1 MRTLITVIRKDLLRK
16 LRSPLGPIVFLIFPV
31 LFALLIGFTFGSSGD
46 KAAPIRIALVD
57 EDKGIA
63 SRFLKSSFAQDRMPT
78 RFDIVE
84 ADMARANRLVEDNKV
99 SAVLRFPPGFTDSIL
114 DGRTTYLEVV
124 RNPAQG
130 IYPQIAEE
138 FVRVLALGAG
148 SAVRVL
154 GQPLADIRA
163 ASRGNARPSDLFVS
177 DVSVAISRR
186 MQGVG
191 RYALPPAIR
200 LENAVAEKDE
210 KTAGG
215 DSPLRIALFVL
226 PGMAVFSLM
235 MLAIGSM
242 ADLPREAAHGTLP
255 RQFVAPVRAG
265 SVIAGKIAA
274 TWILSIACIA
284 VLALVAGIWSGSDM
298 HPVGFVCLSLA
309 FGLAATGFAALIQ
322 SLSRSERSGSTLGS
336 ILVMVMSAVGGSWI
350 PLESLPAFVRGMAPY
365 TLTYWGSAGY
375 RELLFGSDGFA
386 GILPN
391 LGVLLACGI
400 LFSGGAMF
408 LFGRRYRTGA

>member
-1 MRTLITVIRKDLLRK
+1 MRTLIAVIRKDLLRK
-16 LRSPLGPIVFLIFPV
+16 LRSPLGPVIFLLFPI

-46 KAAPIRIALVD
+46 KAAPIKIALVD
-57 EDKGIA
+57 EDKGLA

-84 ADMARANRLVEDNKV
+84 AEMAEAERLVEDNKV
-99 SAVLRFPPGFTDSIL
+99 SAVLRFPRGFTDSL
-114 DGRTTYLEVV
+114 FEAHSTYLEVV

-154 GQPLADIRA
+154 GEPLAEIRA
-163 ASRGNARPSDLFVS
+163 ASRGKARPSDLFVS
-177 DVSVAISRR
+177 DVSVAIRRR
-186 MQGVG
+186 MEGVG
-191 RYALPPAIR
+191 RYAIPPAIR
-200 LENAVAEKDE
+200 LQNAVAEKDE
-210 KTAGG
+210 KKGGG
-215 DSPLRIALFVL
+215 DSPFKIALFVL

-274 TWILSIACIA
+274 TWILSIVCIA
-284 VLALVAGIWSGSDM
+284 VLAIVAGIWSGSDL

-322 SLSRSERSGSTLGS
+322 SFSRSERSGSTLGS

-350 PLESLPAFVRGMAPY
+350 PLENLPAFVRGLAPY
-365 TLTYWGSAGY
+365 TLTYWGSSGY
-375 RELLFGSDGFA
+375 RELLFGSGNLA
-386 GILPN
+386 GILPH
-391 LGVLLACGI
+391 LGVLIACGV
-400 LFSGGAMF
+400 LFSGTAMF
-408 LFGRRYRTGA
+408 LFGRRYKAGA

>member
-1 MRTLITVIRKDLLRK
+1 MRTLIAVVRKDLLRK

-84 ADMARANRLVEDNKV
+84 ADMARASRLVEDNKV
-99 SAVLRFPPGFTDSIL
+99 SAVLRFPPGFTDSLL
-114 DGRTTYLEVV
+114 DGRTTFLEVV

-163 ASRGNARPSDLFVS
+163 ASRGNARSSDLFVS

-200 LENAVAEKDE
+200 LENAVTEKDE

-265 SVIAGKIAA
+265 NVIAGKIAA

-336 ILVMVMSAVGGSWI
+336 ILVMAMSAIGGSWI
-350 PLESLPAFVRGMAPY
+350 PLENLPAFVRGMAPY
-365 TLTYWGSAGY
+365 TLTYWGSSGY

-391 LGVLLACGI
+391 LGVLLACGV

-408 LFGRRYRTGA
+408 LFGRRYRAGA